1 MKGRFVFR
9 LEAALRQRLREEQTV
24 QVALARA
31 VAAVELAR
39 RVDEL
44 ASANRTMVGLGE
56 VFDPQ
61 YRMNAL
67 YYIERLRQAVWQQEE
82 LIARVDGEVTRIREL
97 LLTAA
102 LQRRALEKLKER
114 QESRFRAAVMQKNG
128 TRHRR
133 TDDGPVRPACDDGGN
148 AMTRI
153 DQNMAAATV
162 AQAQAA
168 PAASTGSGVLIP
180 FNAPASTSFDQ
191 VMQSIG
197 ANSGSGSTSASTP
210 ASSLTPLTPPVS
222 STSTGATA
230 GGNATMGAGSTTGAL
245 GSTSPSMTGALGSTS
260 PSMGLGSTASS
271 MSLGSTGLSMPTTS
285 TSSSDLA
292 ALLAGHTGAA
302 GCCCCCCGAQGAMST
317 TSAMMQ
323 PAAPSSG
330 GAADLSA
337 VGAAAQGLGSRIQA
351 AALSDNALAMP
362 FQGSAPLTQAFGPTP
377 YLAEPAYN
385 GYSHFHTGL
394 DYGLPLGTPIDAAA
408 GGTVVAAGWD
418 TTGFGNR
425 VIVDHDNG
433 VRTLYGHLQKVEV
446 QPGAVVTA
454 GQEIGLSGSTGN
466 SSGPHLHFG
475 VEKDGQWVDPTP
487 YLNHSLPTTPAGAS
501 TQPIAPQ
508 STAASMGAMGMNPA
522 AGATSTMGTTGA
534 TSTMGTTSA
543 TSTMGTTSATDAT
556 SMVGS
561 PGSAGATSTAG
572 SSQALNPAP
581 VGGGSATG
589 YTPDIP
595 RLVKRVAAATG
606 VSAGLISAVVK
617 AESGGDPHAVS
628 RAGAKGLMQLMDA
641 TAATYGVTNVFD
653 PLQNLTAGAT
663 YLHTL
668 LQRYHGDE
676 TLAIA
681 AYNAGPAAVDR
692 YSGIPPYPETQDYVQ
707 RVTQYQKEA
716 GQ

>member
-1 MKGRFVFR
+1 
-9 LEAALRQRLREEQTV
+9 
-24 QVALARA
+24 
-31 VAAVELAR
+31 
-39 RVDEL
+39 
-44 ASANRTMVGLGE
+44 
-56 VFDPQ
+56 
-61 YRMNAL
+61 
-67 YYIERLRQAVWQQEE
+67 
-82 LIARVDGEVTRIREL
+82 
-97 LLTAA
+97 
-102 LQRRALEKLKER
+102 
-114 QESRFRAAVMQKNG
+114 
-128 TRHRR
+128 
-133 TDDGPVRPACDDGGN
+133 
-148 AMTRI
+148 
-153 DQNMAAATV
+153 
-162 AQAQAA
+162 
-168 PAASTGSGVLIP
+168 
-180 FNAPASTSFDQ
+180 
-191 VMQSIG
+191 
-197 ANSGSGSTSASTP
+197 
-210 ASSLTPLTPPVS
+210 
-222 STSTGATA
+222 
-230 GGNATMGAGSTTGAL
+230 
-245 GSTSPSMTGALGSTS
+245 
-260 PSMGLGSTASS
+260 
-271 MSLGSTGLSMPTTS
+271 
-285 TSSSDLA
+285 
-292 ALLAGHTGAA
+292 
-302 GCCCCCCGAQGAMST
+302 MST

-475 VEKDGQWVDPTP
+475 VEKDGQWVDPAP
-487 YLNHSLPTTPAGAS
+487 YLNHSLPAAPAGAS

-522 AGATSTMGTTGA
+522 AGATSTMGTTSA
-534 TSTMGTTSA
+534 TSA
-543 TSTMGTTSATDAT
+543 TSAT

>member
-1 MKGRFVFR
+1 
-9 LEAALRQRLREEQTV
+9 
-24 QVALARA
+24 
-31 VAAVELAR
+31 
-39 RVDEL
+39 
-44 ASANRTMVGLGE
+44 
-56 VFDPQ
+56 
-61 YRMNAL
+61 
-67 YYIERLRQAVWQQEE
+67 
-82 LIARVDGEVTRIREL
+82 
-97 LLTAA
+97 
-102 LQRRALEKLKER
+102 
-114 QESRFRAAVMQKNG
+114 
-128 TRHRR
+128 
-133 TDDGPVRPACDDGGN
+133 
-148 AMTRI
+148 MTRI
-153 DQNMAAATV
+153 DQSIAAATV
-162 AQAQAA
+162 AQAQAS
-168 PAASTGSGVLIP
+168 PVVSTGSGVLIP

-197 ANSGSGSTSASTP
+197 ANSSSSSSTPVSAP

-222 STSTGATA
+222 SPSTGATA
-230 GGNATMGAGSTTGAL
+230 GGATMGAGSTTG
-245 GSTSPSMTGALGSTS
+245 T
-260 PSMGLGSTASS
+260 LGSTASTMGMGATGS
-271 MSLGSTGLSMPTTS
+271 TMGMGMGLVTPAAVPGASSSGLGSLAAGLSALAAGL
-285 TSSSDLA
+285 SDLA
-292 ALLAGHTGAA
+292 AGLSALPGDYTGATA
-302 GCCCCCCGAQGAMST
+302 ATSSGAQGALST
-317 TSAMMQ
+317 TTSSSAD
-323 PAAPSSG
+323 PAV
-330 GAADLSA
+330 
-337 VGAAAQGLGSRIQA
+337 VGAAVQGLGARIQA
-351 AALSDNALAMP
+351 AASSDNTLAMP

-425 VIVDHDNG
+425 VIVDHGNG

-475 VEKDGQWVDPTP
+475 VEKDGQWVDPAP
-487 YLNHSLPTTPAGAS
+487 YLNHNSVPAAPTGAS
-501 TQPIAPQ
+501 TQPLAPQ
-508 STAASMGAMGMNPA
+508 ANAASTGAMGMNST
-522 AGATSTMGTTGA
+522 AGVTGVAGVTGA
-534 TSTMGTTSA
+534 VT
-543 TSTMGTTSATDAT
+543 
-556 SMVGS
+556 S
-561 PGSAGATSTAG
+561 PGSAGVAPAPGSMGATGTAG
-572 SSQALNPAP
+572 SSQTLNPAP

-595 RLVKRVAAATG
+595 RLIKRVAATTG
-606 VSAGLISAVVK
+606 VSASLISAVIK
-617 AESGGDPHAVS
+617 AESGGDPRAVS

-681 AYNAGPAAVDR
+681 AYNAGPGAVDR
-692 YSGIPPYPETQDYVQ
+692 YSGIPPYSETQDYVQ

>member
-1 MKGRFVFR
+1 
-9 LEAALRQRLREEQTV
+9 
-24 QVALARA
+24 
-31 VAAVELAR
+31 
-39 RVDEL
+39 
-44 ASANRTMVGLGE
+44 
-56 VFDPQ
+56 
-61 YRMNAL
+61 
-67 YYIERLRQAVWQQEE
+67 
-82 LIARVDGEVTRIREL
+82 
-97 LLTAA
+97 
-102 LQRRALEKLKER
+102 
-114 QESRFRAAVMQKNG
+114 
-128 TRHRR
+128 
-133 TDDGPVRPACDDGGN
+133 
-148 AMTRI
+148 MTRI

-230 GGNATMGAGSTTGAL
+230 GGSATMGAGST
-245 GSTSPSMTGALGSTS
+245 TGALGSTS

-271 MSLGSTGLSMPTTS
+271 MSLGSTGLSMPATS

-292 ALLAGHTGAA
+292 VLLAGHTGAA
-302 GCCCCCCGAQGAMST
+302 GCCCCCCGAQGAMSAMST

-337 VGAAAQGLGSRIQA
+337 VGAAAQGLGARIQA
-351 AALSDNALAMP
+351 AALSDNALAIP

-425 VIVDHDNG
+425 VIVDHGNG
-433 VRTLYGHLQKVEV
+433 VRTLYGHLQTVEV
-446 QPGAVVTA
+446 QPGAVVTV

-475 VEKDGQWVDPTP
+475 VEKDGQWVDPAP
-487 YLNHSLPTTPAGAS
+487 YLNHSLPAAPAGAS

-508 STAASMGAMGMNPA
+508 STAASMGAMGMNPMA
-522 AGATSTMGTTGA
+522 SVTSP
-534 TSTMGTTSA
+534 MGTTSIPGSA
-543 TSTMGTTSATDAT
+543 GVSPVPAGSGVAGVSPVTVGT
-556 SMVGS
+556 
-561 PGSAGATSTAG
+561 GSAGATSTTG

-595 RLVKRVAAATG
+595 RLVKRVAVATG

>member
-1 MKGRFVFR
+1 
-9 LEAALRQRLREEQTV
+9 
-24 QVALARA
+24 
-31 VAAVELAR
+31 
-39 RVDEL
+39 
-44 ASANRTMVGLGE
+44 
-56 VFDPQ
+56 
-61 YRMNAL
+61 
-67 YYIERLRQAVWQQEE
+67 
-82 LIARVDGEVTRIREL
+82 
-97 LLTAA
+97 
-102 LQRRALEKLKER
+102 
-114 QESRFRAAVMQKNG
+114 
-128 TRHRR
+128 
-133 TDDGPVRPACDDGGN
+133 
-148 AMTRI
+148 
-153 DQNMAAATV
+153 
-162 AQAQAA
+162 
-168 PAASTGSGVLIP
+168 
-180 FNAPASTSFDQ
+180 
-191 VMQSIG
+191 
-197 ANSGSGSTSASTP
+197 
-210 ASSLTPLTPPVS
+210 
-222 STSTGATA
+222 
-230 GGNATMGAGSTTGAL
+230 
-245 GSTSPSMTGALGSTS
+245 
-260 PSMGLGSTASS
+260 
-271 MSLGSTGLSMPTTS
+271 
-285 TSSSDLA
+285 
-292 ALLAGHTGAA
+292 
-302 GCCCCCCGAQGAMST
+302 MST

-522 AGATSTMGTTGA
+522 AGATSTMGTT
-534 TSTMGTTSA
+534 
-543 TSTMGTTSATDAT
+543 SATDAT